1 MNLPTSCCNVSVMAF
16 VVQPSFPAVLPAS
29 RQPNVRRR
37 RRPSWTTTTTTS
49 PPGGGDA
56 PHGPAASF
64 SSLALLAS
72 KQPPPPPPPPP
83 RQAPQGGCP
92 PTDDEESPSTA
103 TSQPSREN
111 ADNDN
116 SGLAESFAP
125 PSPPPP
131 PPQPRPPPNTKGKK
145 RPRIPVPPLQRAF
158 GMGGASSPVDGSS
171 GRRRGGAG
179 AGAGGGS
186 SRGAEDENSLEEIQ
200 ASIEELLGMQGLGSG
215 SWNSEPGGGVPAAV
229 EREQRTLVREIKALG
244 RRGRWGDVLEVV
256 ARARYQGT
264 ELNSIIY
271 GCAMNAVGRSG
282 RYKECMILLD
292 WSTEDIEPDEYCY
305 KAAIIACSAANKW
318 GRALDLFRRFQR
330 ATDGTGGASPPSAAG
345 AAGDKAEGVAPGT
358 AIYNAV
364 ITACARGLFT
374 EEALAF
380 FLEMG
385 ERGVCR
391 DEGTYTAAID
401 ACARGGLWRRG
412 LDLLSEMRTA
422 GLRPSLASYNAAL
435 DGCGREGRWEEAA
448 DLIDVMRGNDDQH
461 YDHDLANIL
470 LLLDEEQRDTPPSSP
485 PASPEDRQEPLASN
499 HSPATAT
506 AQGGSPDGVEFRV
519 AVPSSLLFSPPAPDV
534 RSYNSCI
541 AACRRGG
548 QSGLAKLF
556 FHDMLSRG
564 LRPDVW
570 TFKSAV
576 LDRLQAQPPTPPA
589 PPAAAAAATV
599 RQDQDVSS
607 PRDFSGGQERL
618 PPSRAHQQARSP
630 WRTLL
635 VLLEEVDGEGLDPDP
650 PCINLALTAC
660 ARAGRW
666 EETRTLLED
675 LREASPPG
683 GSLLP
688 GVSRYNSVLRTLR
701 NAPARD
707 RRTTF
712 GAPATPPLG
721 GEVMPAG
728 RDGRRV
734 DGDFVD
740 LEAAGG
746 RWSGAEGWAEGHVF
760 GFLEDMRAAGVTP
773 DRDTYQCAIRC
784 ATDAALLDI
793 AKAEK
798 AAAEE
803 AAVGKG
809 GTVARGSDKGALNR
823 GGGGSVVV
831 DVDPVG

>member
-1 MNLPTSCCNVSVMAF
+1 
-16 VVQPSFPAVLPAS
+16 
-29 RQPNVRRR
+29 
-37 RRPSWTTTTTTS
+37 
-49 PPGGGDA
+49 
-56 PHGPAASF
+56 
-64 SSLALLAS
+64 
-72 KQPPPPPPPPP
+72 
-83 RQAPQGGCP
+83 
-92 PTDDEESPSTA
+92 
-103 TSQPSREN
+103 
-111 ADNDN
+111 
-116 SGLAESFAP
+116 
-125 PSPPPP
+125 
-131 PPQPRPPPNTKGKK
+131 
-145 RPRIPVPPLQRAF
+145 
-158 GMGGASSPVDGSS
+158 MGGASSPVDGSS
-171 GRRRGGAG
+171 GRRRGR
-179 AGAGGGS
+179 AGGGS
-186 SRGAEDENSLEEIQ
+186 SRGGEDENSLEEIQ

-215 SWNSEPGGGVPAAV
+215 SWNNEPGGGVPAAV

-256 ARARYQGT
+256 ARARHQGT

-282 RYKECMILLD
+282 RYKECMILLE

-305 KAAIIACSAANKW
+305 KAAIIACSAANQW

-330 ATDGTGGASPPSAAG
+330 ATDGIGGASPPAAAG
-345 AAGDKAEGVAPGT
+345 AAGDNAKGFAPGT

-385 ERGVCR
+385 ERGVRR
-391 DEGTYTAAID
+391 DEVTYTAAID
-401 ACARGGLWRRG
+401 ACARGGLWQRG

-448 DLIDVMRGNDDQH
+448 DLIDAMRGNDAQEDD
-461 YDHDLANIL
+461 DHDLAEIL
-470 LLLDEEQRDTPPSSP
+470 LLLDEERPDTPPSSP
-485 PASPEDRQEPLASN
+485 PASAEERQEPLASN
-499 HSPATAT
+499 HSPTTAT
-506 AQGGSPDGVEFRV
+506 AKGGSPDGVEFRV
-519 AVPSSLLFSPPAPDV
+519 AALSSLFSPPSPDV

-548 QSGLAKLF
+548 QSGLARLF

-570 TFKSAV
+570 TFKCAV
-576 LDRLQAQPPTPPA
+576 LGRLQAQPPTPPPA
-589 PPAAAAAATV
+589 PAAAAAATKAGT
-599 RQDQDVSS
+599 RQDPEISS
-607 PRDFSGGQERL
+607 RPGFSGGQERL
-618 PPSRAHQQARSP
+618 PPSRAPQQARSP
-630 WRTLL
+630 WRALL
-635 VLLEEVDGEGLDPDP
+635 VLLEDVDGEGLGPDP
-650 PCINLALTAC
+650 PCINLALTEC

-666 EETRTLLED
+666 EESRSLLED

-707 RRTTF
+707 RRTTL
-712 GAPATPPLG
+712 GAPTAPPLG
-721 GEVMPAG
+721 GEVTPAG
-728 RDGRRV
+728 GGGSRIDEE
-734 DGDFVD
+734 FVD

-746 RWSGAEGWAEGHVF
+746 RWSGAEGWADGHVS

-823 GGGGSVVV
+823 GGGGGVVM

>member
-1 MNLPTSCCNVSVMAF
+1 MNLPTSCCNVMAF
-16 VVQPSFPAVLPAS
+16 VVQPSFPVVLPAS

-49 PPGGGDA
+49 PPEGDA
-56 PHGPAASF
+56 PHGPAASV

-72 KQPPPPPPPPP
+72 KQPPPSPTPPPPP
-83 RQAPQGGCP
+83 RRAPQGR
-92 PTDDEESPSTA
+92 PTNGDEESASTTSRRRSPSRL
-103 TSQPSREN
+103 PSREN
-111 ADNDN
+111 ANK
-116 SGLAESFAP
+116 SGPAGSFAPP
-125 PSPPPP
+125 PSPPP
-131 PPQPRPPPNTKGKK
+131 RPPPNAKNQK
-145 RPRIPVPPLQRAF
+145 RQRIPVPPLQRAF
-158 GMGGASSPVDGSS
+158 GMGGASPSSSVDDSAGRRSS
-171 GRRRGGAG
+171 GGGAG
-179 AGAGGGS
+179 GRGGG
-186 SRGAEDENSLEEIQ
+186 EDENSLEQIQ

-215 SWNSEPGGGVPAAV
+215 SWSNEPGGGVPAAV

-282 RYKECMILLD
+282 RYKECLILLD
-292 WSTEDIEPDEYCY
+292 WSTKDIEPDEYCY
-305 KAAIIACSAANKW
+305 KTAIIACSAANQW
-318 GRALDLFRRFQR
+318 GRALDLFRRFQL
-330 ATDGTGGASPPSAAG
+330 ATDGTDRGALPPAPAAG
-345 AAGDKAEGVAPGT
+345 GKGKGNVPGT

-385 ERGVCR
+385 ERGVPR
-391 DEGTYTAAID
+391 DEVTYTATID
-401 ACARGGLWRRG
+401 ACARGGLSRRG

-448 DLIDVMRGNDDQH
+448 DLVDAMRGNDDEEED
-461 YDHDLANIL
+461 YDDELAEIL
-470 LLLDEEQRDTPPSSP
+470 LQLDEDRSDTPMSSL
-485 PASPEDRQEPLASN
+485 PASAEERQRPPLAPN
-499 HSPATAT
+499 DSPAATAT
-506 AQGGSPDGVEFRV
+506 KGGSPDGVEFRV
-519 AVPSSLLFSPPAPDV
+519 ASPSSPFPPPAPDV

-556 FHDMLSRG
+556 FHDMLSRD

-576 LDRLQAQPPTPPA
+576 LDRLQAPSRTPPA
-589 PPAAAAAATV
+589 PTAAATKTGI
-599 RQDQDVSS
+599 RQNQEISS
-607 PRDFSGGQERL
+607 RPDFSGGQERL
-618 PPSRAHQQARSP
+618 PPSRAPHQARSP
-630 WRTLL
+630 WRALL
-635 VLLEEVDGEGLDPDP
+635 VLLEEVDGEGLGPDP
-650 PCINLALTAC
+650 PCINLALTEC

-666 EETRTLLED
+666 EETRNLLED

-683 GSLLP
+683 GSFRP
-688 GVSRYNSVLRTLR
+688 GVSRYNSVLMTLR

-707 RRTTF
+707 RRATA
-712 GAPATPPLG
+712 GAPTPPMG
-721 GEVMPAG
+721 GEITPAG
-728 RDGRRV
+728 GGGGGAV

-746 RWSGAEGWAEGHVF
+746 RWSGAKGWAEGHVS
-760 GFLEDMRAAGVTP
+760 GFLEDMRAAGVKP

-798 AAAEE
+798 AAEE
-803 AAVGKG
+803 AEVVGKG
-809 GTVARGSDKGALNR
+809 GAVARDGGEGGVNWWWWWHR
-823 GGGGSVVV
+823 GGCGPS
-831 DVDPVG
+831 

>member
-1 MNLPTSCCNVSVMAF
+1 MNLPTSCCNVNVMAF

-37 RRPSWTTTTTTS
+37 RRPSWTTTITTS
-49 PPGGGDA
+49 PPTGGDA

-72 KQPPPPPPPPP
+72 KQPPPP
-83 RQAPQGGCP
+83 RQAPQGGR
-92 PTDDEESPSTA
+92 PTNGDEDSPSTA
-103 TSQPSREN
+103 TSRRRYPPRLQPSREN
-111 ADNDN
+111 ADKNK
-116 SGLAESFAP
+116 SGLAESFATP
-125 PSPPPP
+125 LPPPP
-131 PPQPRPPPNTKGKK
+131 PPQPRPPPNTKSTK

-158 GMGGASSPVDGSS
+158 GMGGASSSVNGSAE
-171 GRRRGGAG
+171 RRGRGGAGAG

-186 SRGAEDENSLEEIQ
+186 SKGGEDENSLEEIQ

-215 SWNSEPGGGVPAAV
+215 SWNNEPGGGVPAAV

-264 ELNSIIY
+264 QLNSIIY
-271 GCAMNAVGRSG
+271 GCAINAVGRSG

-292 WSTEDIEPDEYCY
+292 WSIEDIEPDEYCY
-305 KAAIIACSAANKW
+305 KAAIIACSAANQW
-318 GRALDLFRRFQR
+318 GHALDLFRRFQR
-330 ATDGTGGASPPSAAG
+330 ATDGTGGASPPAAAG
-345 AAGDKAEGVAPGT
+345 AAGDKAEGIAPGT

-380 FLEMG
+380 ILEMG
-385 ERGVCR
+385 ERGVRR

-412 LDLLSEMRTA
+412 LDLLSEMQTA

-448 DLIDVMRGNDDQH
+448 DLIDAMRGNNAQDD
-461 YDHDLANIL
+461 DHDLTQIL
-470 LLLDEEQRDTPPSSP
+470 LLLGEERPDTSPSSP
-485 PASPEDRQEPLASN
+485 PASAEERQEPLE
-499 HSPATAT
+499 PL
-506 AQGGSPDGVEFRV
+506 GSPDGVEFRV
-519 AVPSSLLFSPPAPDV
+519 AAPFSSLFSPPAPDV

-589 PPAAAAAATV
+589 PAAAAAAAATKAGI
-599 RQDQDVSS
+599 RQDQEISS
-607 PRDFSGGQERL
+607 RPDFSGGQERL
-618 PPSRAHQQARSP
+618 PPSRAPQQARSP
-630 WRTLL
+630 WRALL
-635 VLLEEVDGEGLDPDP
+635 VLLEEVDGEGLGPDT
-650 PCINLALTAC
+650 PCINLALTEC

-666 EETRTLLED
+666 EESRNLLED

-683 GSLLP
+683 GSLRP
-688 GVSRYNSVLRTLR
+688 SVSRYNSVLRTLR

-721 GEVMPAG
+721 GEITPAG
-728 RDGRRV
+728 GDDSRV
-734 DGDFVD
+734 DGDSVY

-798 AAAEE
+798 AAEE
-803 AAVGKG
+803 EEAVGKG
-809 GTVARGSDKGALNR
+809 GTVARGSDEGALSR
-823 GGGGSVVV
+823 GGGGGIVV
-831 DVDPVG
+831 DVDPMR